1 MPTAAPTMAA
11 ARVSHPSPEGGRYR
25 LPVPEAL
32 IARYDGYAPRYTS
45 YPTAAEFRSD
55 FDAGRL
61 DAAIAAGNLLPDA
74 PDLSLYLHLPFCR
87 EACWYCACHRAITH
101 RPERAARYL
110 EALYQEVAH
119 RGDQIAGHRR
129 VRQLHLGGGTPTFYR
144 MEELAGLL
152 AHIARHFP
160 IAEHAEREW
169 SIEIDPR
176 TVAPDQAKALVA
188 MGFDRVSMGIQDFD
202 PTVQQAIH
210 RQQDVRMVRALVES
224 VRAAGVRGISF
235 DLIYGLPWQ
244 TVAGFRRT
252 LRVVKQLRPDRV
264 SIY

>member
-1 MPTAAPTMAA
+1 MSALAIDSASLSATAHPDA
-11 ARVSHPSPEGGRYR
+11 ARAAYP
-25 LPVPEAL
+25 LPVPKAL

-61 DAAIAAGNLLPDA
+61 DAAIAAGNLLADA

-110 EALYQEVAH
+110 EALHQEIAQ
-119 RGDQIAGHRR
+119 RGDQITGDRR

-152 AHIARHFP
+152 EHIARHFH

-176 TVAPDQAKALVA
+176 TVAPD
-188 MGFDRVSMGIQDFD
+188 
-202 PTVQQAIH
+202 
-210 RQQDVRMVRALVES
+210 
-224 VRAAGVRGISF
+224 
-235 DLIYGLPWQ
+235 
-244 TVAGFRRT
+244 
-252 LRVVKQLRPDRV
+252 
-264 SIY
+264 